1 MSLESFVFS
10 SFQQKSQLLLC
21 IIVII
26 IIFDLLFFS
35 QKLFKNFSN
44 CLVCQKEI
52 SYFSYVYYHW
62 FDVLGAPRHE

>member
-21 IIVII
+21 ITVI

-35 QKLFKNFSN
+35 PKTFQKFLQLSSLPKRNQLFFL
-44 CLVCQKEI
+44 CLLLLLLV
-52 SYFSYVYYHW
+52 
-62 FDVLGAPRHE
+62 